1 MGKTFDEMAHDELWD
16 AFTEFVDGFPRSQGY
31 VDVLIDRSSA
41 TQIAKSK
48 QQEQITHTRGS
59 FGIVARVFTT
69 QWHEFAFQTPEE
81 YASIQVHMDALKS
94 EKIEGLAAFPSWK
107 CNEVVPQKRPDLD
120 VPLEEKLAKIRDI
133 SLVMEKTDKR
143 IINPMVR
150 YAASTLER
158 IFLNNEGCRLRQV
171 IPRTR
176 LFLQPIAK
184 EGDRQ
189 DFDYESIGGELGFEL
204 LDDLQPEMLEKVVH
218 NSVAMLKAVD
228 TPTGKLPVVLDPDMT
243 GLVAHESFGHGLE
256 ADQVLRK
263 RSYLEPL
270 FRQKVASDIVDISD
284 APAEPGQLGTYFF
297 DDEGIKAGKNLLVEK
312 GMLTHYIYGRRSASV
327 LGQTPLGNGR
337 RESFLQRVNERMT
350 NTFFERGDYDSNEIF
365 ANIGQGVFLEH
376 GYFGMEDP
384 LGGGI
389 QCTSKKGWLIE
400 HGQKTK
406 LLGPV
411 TLSGRVLDL
420 LQSIDAVTRNPF
432 NFHGGMCGKGSED
445 YVPVSSGGP
454 MIRAQN
460 AVVGPG

>member
-1 MGKTFDEMAHDELWD
+1 MGKTFDAMVYDELWD
-16 AFTEFVDGFPRSQGY
+16 VFTDFVDGFPRSKAY
-31 VDVLIDRSSA
+31 VDLLIERSSS

-48 QQEQITHTRGS
+48 QQEQIIHARGS
-59 FGIVARVFTT
+59 FGIVTRIFTT
-69 QWHEFAFQTPEE
+69 QWYEFAFQTPEE
-81 YASIQVHMDALKS
+81 FVKIRPRMELLKS
-94 EKIEGLAAFPSWK
+94 DKVEGLAEFPSWK
-107 CNEVVPQKRPDLD
+107 CNEVVAQKRPDLE
-120 VPLEEKLAKIRDI
+120 VPLEEKLAKVRQI
-133 SLVMEKTDKR
+133 SQTLEKTDAR
-143 IINPMVR
+143 IINPIVR
-150 YAASTLER
+150 YAASTQER

-176 LFLQPIAK
+176 VFLQPIAK

-189 DFDYESIGGELGFEL
+189 DFDYDSIGGEQGFEL
-204 LDDLQPEMLEKVVH
+204 VESITPAKLEEVVH
-218 NSVAMLKAVD
+218 NSVAMLKAID
-228 TPTGKLPVVLDPDMT
+228 APTGQLPVVLDPDMT

-270 FRQKVASDIVDISD
+270 FQQKVASELANISD
-284 APAEPGQLGTYFF
+284 SPAEAGQLGSYFF
-297 DDEGIKAGKNLLVEK
+297 DDEGIKAGKNMLVEH
-312 GMLTHYIYGRRSASV
+312 GVLTHYIYARRSASI

-337 RESFLQRVNERMT
+337 RESFLHRVNERMT
-350 NTFFERGDYDSNEIF
+350 NTYFEPGEQGVDEIF
-365 ANIGQGVFLEH
+365 ASIERGVFLEH

-400 HGQKTK
+400 HGQKTQ

-420 LQSIDAVTRNPF
+420 LQSIDAVTREPF
-432 NFHGGMCGKGSED
+432 TFHGGMCGKGSED

-454 MIRAQN
+454 MIRARK

>member
-16 AFTEFVDGFPRSQGY
+16 AFAEFVDGFPRSHAY
-31 VDVLIDRSSA
+31 VDVLIDKSSS
-41 TQIAKSK
+41 TIIAKSK
-48 QQEQITHTRGS
+48 QQEQITHARGS
-59 FGIVARVFTT
+59 FGIVTRVFTT

-81 YASIQVHMDALKS
+81 FARIQPRMDAFKTG
-94 EKIEGLAAFPSWK
+94 KVEGLATFPSWK
-107 CNEVVPQKRPDLD
+107 CNEVVAQKRPDLE
-120 VPLEEKLAKIRDI
+120 VPLEEKLGKVREI
-133 SLVMEKTDKR
+133 SQVMEKTDQR

-150 YAASTLER
+150 YVASTQER

-176 LFLQPIAK
+176 LFIQPIAK

-204 LDDLQPEMLEKVVH
+204 LENLNPAMMEEVVH
-218 NSVAMLKAVD
+218 NSVAMLKAED
-228 TPTGKLPVVLDPDMT
+228 APTGQMPVVLDPDMT

-270 FRQKVASDIVDISD
+270 FQQKVAADIVDISD
-284 APAEPGQLGTYFF
+284 SPAEKGELGSYFF
-297 DDEGIKAGKNLLVEK
+297 DDEGIKAGKNLLVEH
-312 GMLTHYIYGRRSASV
+312 GLLTHFIYARRSASV
-327 LGQTPLGNGR
+327 MGQTPLGNGR
-337 RESFLQRVNERMT
+337 RESFMQRVNERMT
-350 NTFFERGDYDSNEIF
+350 NTFFERGDYESDEIF
-365 ANIGQGVFLEH
+365 AGIDRGVFLEH

-400 HGQKTK
+400 HGQKTQ

-420 LQSIDAVTRNPF
+420 LQSIDAVTRDPF

-454 MIRAQN
+454 MIRARK

>member
-1 MGKTFDEMAHDELWD
+1 MGKTFEMAYDELWD
-16 AFTEFVDGFPRSQGY
+16 AFTEFVDGFPRTQAY
-31 VDVLIDRSSA
+31 VDVLIDRSSS
-41 TQIAKSK
+41 TQLVKSK
-48 QQEQITHTRGS
+48 RQEQIIHARGS

-81 YASIQVHMDALKS
+81 FAKIQLHMEQLKTS
-94 EKIEGLAAFPSWK
+94 KIEGLAEFPSWK

-120 VPLEEKLAKIRDI
+120 VPLEEKIAKVRQLAQT
-133 SLVMEKTDKR
+133 LEKTDAR
-143 IINPMVR
+143 IINPIVR
-150 YAASTLER
+150 YAASTQER

-176 LFLQPIAK
+176 LFLQPVAK

-189 DFDYESIGGELGFEL
+189 DFDYESFGGEQGFEL
-204 LDDLQPEMLEKVVH
+204 VENISPATLEEVVH

-228 TPTGKLPVVLDPDMT
+228 APSGQLPVVLDPDMA

-270 FRQKVASDIVDISD
+270 FQQKVASEMVNISD
-284 APAEPGQLGTYFF
+284 CPAEVGQLGSFFF
-297 DDEGIKAGKNLLVEK
+297 DDEGIKAGKNLLVER
-312 GMLTHYIYGRRSASV
+312 GILTHYIYARRSASV
-327 LGQTPLGNGR
+327 LGQPPLGNGR
-337 RESFLQRVNERMT
+337 RESFLHRVNERMT
-350 NTFFERGDYDSNEIF
+350 NTYFEPGNYGSDEIF
-365 ANIGQGVFLEH
+365 ANIERGVFLEH

-400 HGQKTK
+400 HGQKTQ

-420 LQSIDAVTRNPF
+420 LQSIDAVAREPF
-432 NFHGGMCGKGSED
+432 TFHAGTCGKGSED
-445 YVPVSSGGP
+445 YVPVTSGGS

>member
-1 MGKTFDEMAHDELWD
+1 MGKTFDDMAYDELWD
-16 AFTEFVDGFPRSQGY
+16 AFTEFLDGFSRSQAY
-31 VDVLIDRSSA
+31 IDILIDRSSA

-48 QQEQITHTRGS
+48 RQEQITHARGS
-59 FGIVARVFTT
+59 FGIVARVYTT

-81 YASIQVHMDALKS
+81 YAIIQPRITQLKTG
-94 EKIEGLAAFPSWK
+94 KVEGLAEFPSWK
-107 CNEVVPQKRPDLD
+107 CNEVVPQKRPDLE
-120 VPLEEKLAKIRDI
+120 VPLEEKLAKIRQI
-133 SLVMEKTDKR
+133 SQTLEKTDKR
-143 IINPMVR
+143 IINPSVR
-150 YAASTLER
+150 YAASTQER

-176 LFLQPIAK
+176 LFIQPVAK

-189 DFDYESIGGELGFEL
+189 DFDYESVGGELGFEL
-204 LDDLQPEMLEKVVH
+204 LEDLDPRMLDEVVH
-218 NSVAMLKAVD
+218 NSVAMLKAID
-228 TPTGKLPVVLDPDMT
+228 APTGQLPVVLDPDMA
-243 GLVAHESFGHGLE
+243 GLLAHESFGHGLE

-270 FRQKVASDIVDISD
+270 FQQKVAADMVNISD
-284 APAEPGQLGTYFF
+284 SPAERGQLGSYFF
-297 DDEGIKAGKNLLVEK
+297 DDEGIKAGKNLLVEH
-312 GMLTHYIYGRRSASV
+312 GLLTHYIYARRSASV
-327 LGQTPLGNGR
+327 LGQIPLGNGR

-350 NTFFERGDYDSNEIF
+350 NTFFERGDYGGNEIF
-365 ANIGQGVFLEH
+365 ANIDRGVFLEH

-420 LQSIDAVTRNPF
+420 LQSIDAVTRDPF

-454 MIRAQN
+454 MIRALK